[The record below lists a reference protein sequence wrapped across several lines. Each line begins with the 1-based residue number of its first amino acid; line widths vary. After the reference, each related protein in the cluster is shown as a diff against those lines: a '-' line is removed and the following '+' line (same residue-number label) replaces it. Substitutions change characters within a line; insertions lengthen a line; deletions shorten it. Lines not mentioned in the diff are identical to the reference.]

1 MKKIILTVLLIIIV
15 IVAGIASYVKFG
27 LPNVGDA
34 QTLKIDATPER
45 VQHGE
50 YLANHVT
57 LCMDCHSTRDWSKFS
72 GPMTAGTYGR
82 GGERFDE
89 KMGFPGVFY
98 SKNITPANLKDWTDG
113 EIFRAITTGV
123 DKDGNALFPVMPYH
137 YYGQMD
143 KEDIYDIIAY
153 IRTLPPIEN
162 KTPDHV
168 VDFPMNFILNTIP
181 VKASFVHKPPKS
193 DTLKYG
199 AYLVNAAACMECH
212 TKADKG
218 QIIPSLAFGGGRLFE
233 MPNGKCYSANISP
246 DKATGIGNWTADQF
260 VTRFKAY
267 SDPSNI
273 PTMDS
278 KEVNTIMPWSMFAG
292 MDTSDLRS
300 IFAYLQTVKPV
311 KSQVVHFVAAK

>member
-1 MKKIILTVLLIIIV
+1 MKKILLTVVLVIV
-15 IVAGIASYVKFG
+15 IIVAGIASYVKFG
-27 LPNVGDA
+27 LPDVGA
-34 QTLKIDATPER
+34 PENLKVAITPER

-72 GPMTAGTYGR
+72 GPMIQGTNGK

-98 SKNITPANLKDWTDG
+98 SKNITPANIKDWTDG
-113 EIFRAITTGV
+113 QIFQAITTGV

-137 YYGQMD
+137 YYGKMD

-153 IRTLPPIEN
+153 IRSLPPIEN
-162 KTPDHV
+162 KTPDHS

-181 VKASFVHKPPKS
+181 VKASFVQKPPKS

-199 AYLVNAAACMECH
+199 AYLTNAAACIECH
-212 TKADKG
+212 TQVDKG
-218 QIIPSLAFGGGRLFE
+218 QIIPSVAYGGGRLFE
-233 MPNGKCYSANISP
+233 MPNGKVYSANISP
-246 DKATGIGNWTADQF
+246 DKETGIGGWTVDQF
-260 VTRFKAY
+260 VQRFKAY
-267 SDPSNI
+267 SDPANV
-273 PTMDS
+273 PTMDP

-300 IFAYLQTVKPV
+300 IYAYLQTVKPI
-311 KSQVVHFVAAK
+311 KNKVVHFVEAK